1 MMDALFRHMEG
12 DERVTIDPDETVIR
26 GGWEYIEGR
35 MVPDDA
41 LRRIQKL
48 VRSHLQRVANG
59 SDGWETLFLDPAEGR
74 LWERSYPQGE
84 MHGGGPESL
93 RSIDRASAEQKY
105 GIKL

>member
-1 MMDALFRHMEG
+1 MHYFGTWKGEG
-12 DERVTIDPDETVIR
+12 VTIDPNETLIR

-48 VRSHLQRVANG
+48 VGSHLQRVANS
-59 SDGWETLFLDPAEGR
+59 SDGWETLFRDPVDGR
-74 LWERSYPQGE
+74 LWEQTYPHSE

-93 RSIDRASAEQKY
+93 RNIDTDSAQRKY
-105 GIKL
+105 GIKM

>member
-1 MMDALFRHMEG
+1 
-12 DERVTIDPDETVIR
+12 VTIDPDETFIR
-26 GGWEYIEGR
+26 GGWEYVEGR
-35 MVPDDA
+35 MVPDPV

-48 VRSHLQRVANG
+48 VHNHLQRVTNT
-59 SDGWETLFLDPAEGR
+59 SDGWETLFRDPVDGR

-93 RSIDRASAEQKY
+93 RCIDNDSAQQKY